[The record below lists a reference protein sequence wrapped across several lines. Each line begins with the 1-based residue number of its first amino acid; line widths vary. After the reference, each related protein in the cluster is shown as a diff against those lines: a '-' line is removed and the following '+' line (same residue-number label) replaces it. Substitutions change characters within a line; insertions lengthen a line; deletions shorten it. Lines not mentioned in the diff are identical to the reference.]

1 MVIWVIGLAGSGKTT
16 ISNIIHRSLLK
27 NKVQTVL
34 IDGDEIRKIFGND
47 LGYSIED
54 RLKNASRIRELCK
67 FLDKNGI
74 NVVCAILSVSQEDR
88 NWCRDNMS
96 SYSEIFV
103 NVPIALIEKRGHRD
117 IYMKYDKGLT
127 KNVVGKDI
135 KFEKP
140 SNSDFTI
147 NNDQS
152 KEYFIEKGNIIAKS
166 ILRNL
171 K

>member
-1 MVIWVIGLAGSGKTT
+1 MVIWVIGLAGSGKST
-16 ISNIIHRSLLK
+16 ISKVIHHSFLK
-27 NKVQTVL
+27 NKVPTVL

-47 LGYSIED
+47 LGYSVED
-54 RLKNASRIRELCK
+54 RLKNALRIRELCK
-67 FLDKNGI
+67 LLDKNGI
-74 NVVCAILSVSQEDR
+74 NVICAILSVSEADR

-96 SYSEIFV
+96 SYSEIFI
-103 NVPIALIEKRGHRD
+103 NVPISLIEKRGYRD
-117 IYMKYDKGLT
+117 LYMRYDKGLT
-127 KNVVGKDI
+127 ENVVGKDI

-147 NNDQS
+147 NNDHS
-152 KEYFIEKGNIIAKS
+152 KEYFIEKGNKIAKS